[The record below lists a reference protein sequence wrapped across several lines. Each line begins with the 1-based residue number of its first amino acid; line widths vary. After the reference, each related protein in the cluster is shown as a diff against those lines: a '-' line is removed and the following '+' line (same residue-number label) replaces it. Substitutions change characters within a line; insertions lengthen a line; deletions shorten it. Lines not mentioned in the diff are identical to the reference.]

1 MAHLGSLVES
11 LPAGLLHQVGNQT
24 NTHTD
29 KPTQRQHGQTN
40 TKTRTDKPTQRHA
53 HTARHTKNKNHTGGG
68 GRREPECWTAST
80 CLSHQVLFFVSPG
93 AIFCLT
99 WCYFLSHQVLF
110 FVLQGAIFFSPG
122 ALGIPNIP
130 YSDLQKKPLPCERT
144 SRIFPPGPS

>member
-1 MAHLGSLVES
+1 MAHLGPLVES

-80 CLSHQVLFFVSPG
+80 CLSHQVLFF
-93 AIFCLT
+93 CLT
-99 WCYFLSHQVLF
+99 RCYFLSHQVLF
-110 FVLQGAIFFSPG
+110 FCLTRCYFLSHQVLFFCLTRCYFFVSSGAIFLS
-122 ALGIPNIP
+122 
-130 YSDLQKKPLPCERT
+130 Y
-144 SRIFPPGPS
+144 

>member
-1 MAHLGSLVES
+1 MAHLGPLVES

-29 KPTQRQHGQTN
+29 KPTQRHHGQTN
-40 TKTRTDKPTQRHA
+40 TKTARTNQHKDTHTQQDIQRIRITQVA
-53 HTARHTKNKNHTGGG
+53 EGG
-68 GRREPECWTAST
+68 EN
-80 CLSHQVLFFVSPG
+80 LSVGQRQLV
-93 AIFCLT
+93 CLT
-99 WCYFLSHQVLF
+99 RCYFLSHQVLF

-130 YSDLQKKPLPCERT
+130 YSELQKKPLPCERT